1 MEKVE
6 NMESIK
12 VKPETKKKLTKI
24 AGMLE
29 KKLGRKVS
37 YDEAINYLIER
48 KLKNRKLA
56 EELFGIAKGEN
67 LYEELLKGR
76 KEDEKSSA

>member
-1 MEKVE
+1 
-6 NMESIK
+6 MESIK

-56 EELFGIAKGEN
+56 EELFGISKGEN

>member
-1 MEKVE
+1 
-6 NMESIK
+6 MESIK
-12 VKPETKKKLTKI
+12 VKEETKKKLTEI

-29 KKLGRKVS
+29 KKLGRRVS
-37 YDEAINYLIER
+37 YDDVIKYLIER
-48 KLKNRKLA
+48 KFKDRKLA

-76 KEDEKSSA
+76 KEDDEKSSP

>member
-1 MEKVE
+1 
-6 NMESIK
+6 MESIK
-12 VKPETKKKLTKI
+12 VKKETKKKLTEI

-29 KKLGRKVS
+29 KKLGRRVS
-37 YDEAINYLIER
+37 YDDVINYLIER

-76 KEDEKSSA
+76 KEDDEKSCT